1 MYSREKN
8 LKQGDCA
15 RKNFSSD
22 NQTLT
27 SSHSFNPKDRSKQ
40 ALDSLKNGFFRRFL
54 LTPRLGEIF
63 LEYIDVQLIA
73 FFSFYS

>member
-27 SSHSFNPKDRSKQ
+27 PSHSFNPKDRSKQ
-40 ALDSLKNGFFRRFL
+40 ALDSLKNGFF
-54 LTPRLGEIF
+54 PPIF
-63 LEYIDVQLIA
+63 TNSWEKFFWSIYLDVQLIV